1 MNASARAALT
11 RIASGQLPLLGSAAP
26 ARMGR
31 PVVTHRTAHE
41 KARRWGLEPARRAFR
56 QRDKSVM
63 VCQGPHRK
71 AVCFR
76 LRWKARDCLH
86 SMAGRMPIRCIGY
99 SRRVPANRRPDHP
112 GNTTVGPNPPLGQA
126 QISMPEQGRIGGV
139 NDRAQAACRRNGL
152 LRTAEQQRFASDS
165 YIKIRIKT
173 QKNRVDP
180 IFECLLES
188 PVPTKTVG
196 KP

>member
-1 MNASARAALT
+1 
-11 RIASGQLPLLGSAAP
+11 
-26 ARMGR
+26 
-31 PVVTHRTAHE
+31 
-41 KARRWGLEPARRAFR
+41 
-56 QRDKSVM
+56 
-63 VCQGPHRK
+63 
-71 AVCFR
+71 
-76 LRWKARDCLH
+76 
-86 SMAGRMPIRCIGY
+86 MAGRMPIRCISY

-152 LRTAEQQRFASDS
+152 LRTAEQQRFASVS

-173 QKNRVDP
+173 QKNRVDQ
-180 IFECLLES
+180 IFEGLLEFS
-188 PVPTKTVG
+188 VPTKTVG

>member
-71 AVCFR
+71 ACCFR
-76 LRWKARDCLH
+76 LRREARDCFL
-86 SMAGRMPIRCIGY
+86 STADGGSIRCIGY
-99 SRRVPANRRPDHP
+99 SRRMLANPCPGHPGDFTVPSRRRQTKRKYSIRRPTRIARANRRAQPARCRHRLLPRTEQPP
-112 GNTTVGPNPPLGQA
+112 G
-126 QISMPEQGRIGGV
+126 
-139 NDRAQAACRRNGL
+139 
-152 LRTAEQQRFASDS
+152 ASVS
-165 YIKIRIKT
+165 YIEIRIKT
-173 QKNRVDP
+173 PDFRVDQV
-180 IFECLLES
+180 F
-188 PVPTKTVG
+188 
-196 KP
+196 